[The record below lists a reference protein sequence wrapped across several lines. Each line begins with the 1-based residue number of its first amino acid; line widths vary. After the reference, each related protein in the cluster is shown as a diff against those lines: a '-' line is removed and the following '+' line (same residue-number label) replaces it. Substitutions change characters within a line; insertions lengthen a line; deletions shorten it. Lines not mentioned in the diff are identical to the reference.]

1 MTKPIALTERDVK
14 MLDLLAQGEPSKE
27 IARKLG
33 YRAGTMRVYLHD
45 LYRKLHVSNKTAAV
59 VWYFGNIRGAAP
71 QPPAPPRE
79 DRAAVPAANLE
90 ETVGEMALRTD
101 LFTALGAMS
110 TFIGPFGRLW
120 QVAARLKGARPE
132 GEAEQRARRTRSL
145 WEALLRG
152 DFAAGKKRHD
162 LDPMASASLDSSPER
177 LILAVLLVM
186 GGYSSAAERAIGQ
199 VPRAGKRLP
208 GMLSAGERD
217 FLASLRAVVEQG
229 RQDGL
234 AALHRAAANSSPEA
248 LRHVAM
254 AALHHVYRIQG
265 VEETAAR
272 AADALWA
279 EAESSQQQLEAMGE
293 RPLVRHAGVPAV
305 ASEAHRPVRR
315 KEAAGAR

>member
-14 MLDLLAQGEPSKE
+14 MLELLAQGEPSKE

-59 VWYFGNIRGAAP
+59 VWYFGNFRAP
-71 QPPAPPRE
+71 VPQQPAPRDE
-79 DRAAVPAANLE
+79 RGTAPAASLD

-120 QVAARLKGARPE
+120 QVAARLKGTPVE
-132 GEAEQRARRTRSL
+132 GEAEQRARRARSM
-145 WEALLRG
+145 WEALLMG

-162 LDPMASASLDSSPER
+162 HDPMASAALDSAAER
-177 LILAVLLVM
+177 LVLAVLLVL
-186 GGYSSAAERAIGQ
+186 GGYSSAAERVIGQ
-199 VPRAGKRLP
+199 VPRTGKRTP
-208 GMLSAGERD
+208 GMLSAAERD

-229 RQDGL
+229 RQDSL
-234 AALHRAAANSSPEA
+234 AVLHRAAGASSPEA
-248 LRHVAM
+248 LRHIAM

-265 VEETAAR
+265 AEETAAR
-272 AADALWA
+272 VAEALWA
-279 EAESSQQQLEAMGE
+279 EAESSEQQLEAMGE
-293 RPLVRHAGVPAV
+293 RPLVKHATIPA
-305 ASEAHRPVRR
+305 APTEGHRPVRR
-315 KEAAGAR
+315 KEAAGVR

>member
-1 MTKPIALTERDVK
+1 MTKTIALTERDVK
-14 MLDLLAQGEPSKE
+14 MLELLAQGEPSKE

-59 VWYFGNIRGAAP
+59 VWYFGNFRAPVAAH
-71 QPPAPPRE
+71 PAPRE
-79 DRAAVPAANLE
+79 ERPCAAVLE
-90 ETVGEMALRTD
+90 ETMGEMALRTD

-120 QVAARLKGARPE
+120 QVAARLKGTRLE
-132 GEAEQRARRTRSL
+132 GEAEQRAKRARAA
-145 WEALLRG
+145 WEALLMG
-152 DFAAGKKRHD
+152 DFAAGKKRYD
-162 LDPMASASLDSSPER
+162 QDPMAMPGLDSSPER
-177 LILAVLLVM
+177 LVLAVLLVL
-186 GGYSSAAERAIGQ
+186 GGYSSAAERVIGQ
-199 VPRAGKRLP
+199 PPRTGKRVP
-208 GMLSAGERD
+208 GMLTAGERD

-234 AALHRAAANSSPEA
+234 PALHRAAAASSPEP

-272 AADALWA
+272 VAEALWA
-279 EAESSQQQLEAMGE
+279 EAESSEQQLEAMGE
-293 RPLVRHAGVPAV
+293 RPLYRHATVPAV
-305 ASEAHRPVRR
+305 PSEGHRNVRR
-315 KEAAGAR
+315 KEAAGVR